1 MEPHTT
7 PQHPPAGKPAPPK
20 PPRSKAPKQPKHAT
34 KARAKAPAKAE
45 AKRSK
50 GAAAADKSRPEL
62 DPGNL
67 DAKASA
73 VRLRAI
79 YRLQGDVE
87 NKKATYEAASRVRRA
102 AKAELEEALEALE
115 KEVHEQRFGPGP
127 LFNPDGSDAAGKPV
141 RQLRAIGLD
150 DHDTDD

>member
-7 PQHPPAGKPAPPK
+7 PQHTPSGAPAPPK
-20 PPRSKAPKQPKHAT
+20 PRRSKAPKQPKHIT
-34 KARAKAPAKAE
+34 KARAKTAP
-45 AKRSK
+45 KRSK
-50 GAAAADKSRPEL
+50 GAAAAEKPRAEL
-62 DPGNL
+62 DPGKL

-73 VRLRAI
+73 TRLRSI
-79 YRLQGDVE
+79 YRLQGAVE
-87 NKKATYEAASRVRRA
+87 NKKATYDAASRVRRA

-141 RQLRAIGLD
+141 RSLRAIGLD
-150 DHDTDD
+150 DDDEGNDD